1 LFLTIAVFILVFLA
15 VTLAHELGHL
25 IFSKLVGI
33 RVHEFGLGF
42 GPTLLS
48 FDYHQTI
55 YKLNLFPILGYV
67 KIAGVDP
74 EEGKDAPP
82 LLADDFINKPLWA
95 RFVSI
100 VSGPVAN
107 LVFGFILYSLVFAS
121 VGIPAGISNEIATIS
136 PGSPAASVGLLPGDR
151 LIKLNSRPFS
161 DPLSAIDYIHHHPGT
176 PLSLTI
182 QRGDRQKTYLV
193 TPKLQPRL
201 KIGLIGFSLR
211 PNYQKV
217 SLAKALWSGLIET
230 WRLSVLTLVI
240 VGKLLVGQVTI
251 GDLAGPVGIAQITGQ
266 YAQSGLV
273 ATLGFIAFF
282 SINVAILN
290 LVPLPAL
297 DGGRLFFMLLE
308 LVRRKPI
315 NIELENKIHAVGLTL
330 LLVLMAVLTIND
342 LLRLFR

>member
-1 LFLTIAVFILVFLA
+1 MLLTVVAFLLVFLA

-25 IFSKLVGI
+25 YFSKLVGI
-33 RVHEFGLGF
+33 RVPEFGLGF

-48 FDYHQTI
+48 FEYHQTI

-67 KIAGVDP
+67 KIAGIDP
-74 EEGKDAPP
+74 EEGKEAPP
-82 LLADDFINKPLWA
+82 LSADDFTNKPLWA

-100 VSGPVAN
+100 VSGPAAN
-107 LVFGFILYSLVFAS
+107 LVFGFILFSLVFAA

-136 PGSPAASVGLLPGDR
+136 PGSPAASIGLLPGDR
-151 LIKLNSRPFS
+151 LIKLNNQPITL
-161 DPLSAIDYIHHHPGT
+161 PLAAIDYIHRHPGT
-176 PLSLTI
+176 PLFLTVE
-182 QRGDRQKTYLV
+182 RGGKQKTCQV
-193 TPKLQPRL
+193 TPKLQPKM

-211 PNYQKV
+211 PTYNRV
-217 SLAKALWSGLIET
+217 GFFSALFAGLTET
-230 WRLSVLTLVI
+230 WRLSLLTLI
-240 VGKLLVGQVTI
+240 IIGKLIVGQVTI

-297 DGGRLFFMLLE
+297 DGGRLFFMLIE

-315 NIELENKIHAVGLTL
+315 NVELENKIHAVGLTVL
-330 LLVLMAVLTIND
+330 LILMAVLTVND
-342 LLRLFR
+342 LLRIFR